1 MKVFISWSGEYSREV
16 AKKLSLWLPSVIQS
30 VEVFYSPED
39 IGKGENW
46 DRVLTKE
53 LEDCNFGIICLT
65 PENVAAP
72 WIHFEAGSLAKAVD
86 SRVSSI
92 MLGIST
98 SDIKGPL
105 SRFQN
110 TKFEHDDF
118 YRLMCSINNALGKP
132 LREDVLEYSFDTWW
146 SRLEDDVSPIIE
158 KYKTA
163 PKPDEIE
170 KGDNDA
176 IQEILSIV
184 RKISSEGMR
193 NSASTTESN
202 SPSNQPAPSYRVV
215 YTLKLWTDVPGTPL
229 PEELRSIISANLKPE
244 KSERVIRE
252 LESTGISHIEAERH
266 EILKLERELS
276 DFPAVIKTRLVKRK
290 ISA

>member
-1 MKVFISWSGEYSREV
+1 
-16 AKKLSLWLPSVIQS
+16 
-30 VEVFYSPED
+30 
-39 IGKGENW
+39 
-46 DRVLTKE
+46 
-53 LEDCNFGIICLT
+53 
-65 PENVAAP
+65 
-72 WIHFEAGSLAKAVD
+72 
-86 SRVSSI
+86 

-163 PKPDEIE
+163 PRP
-170 KGDNDA
+170 GGM
-176 IQEILSIV
+176 
-184 RKISSEGMR
+184 EGIR